1 MGKVG
6 CGGVLGDLVLNTLV
20 CFTGSM
26 FYGCYAKSPC
36 RDRHWKLAEA
46 ANGQECTCLRCLFLS
61 NKL

>member
-6 CGGVLGDLVLNTLV
+6 CGGVLGDVVLNMLV

-26 FYGCYAKSPC
+26 FYGCYAKNPC

-46 ANGQECTCLRCLFLS
+46 GMDVFMLS
-61 NKL
+61 VPIK